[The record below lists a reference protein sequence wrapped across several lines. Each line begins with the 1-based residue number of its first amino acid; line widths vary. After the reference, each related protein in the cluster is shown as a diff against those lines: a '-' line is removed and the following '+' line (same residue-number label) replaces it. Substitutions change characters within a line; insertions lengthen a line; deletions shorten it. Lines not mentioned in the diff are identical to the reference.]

1 MLPDT
6 TKATTEASFLRSA
19 ALVVSEAIPLAQG
32 AYFAG
37 CTPDALLGALADP
50 DIARAVDAEATRL
63 RYSGELAGLKA
74 AKLTD
79 NMLDKLLA
87 TPEEEISTSLAMKL
101 AELGLKFREKAA
113 PEQKAS
119 ANRGH
124 IYVLKGNDPDPP
136 HDPDA
141 TFTYIIDLRDEKPTR
156 TIEHEDITDAE

>member
-6 TKATTEASFLRSA
+6 TKTTNEGSFLRSA
-19 ALVVSEAIPLAQG
+19 ALVVSEAIPLEQG

-37 CTPDALLGALADP
+37 CTADALLSALADP
-50 DIARAVDAEATRL
+50 DIARVVDAEANRL
-63 RYSGELAGLKA
+63 RYSGDLAVIKA

-87 TPEEEISTSLAMKL
+87 TPDEEISTGLAMKL

-113 PEQKAS
+113 PEQTKS
-119 ANRGH
+119 TNRGH

-141 TFTYIIDLRDEKPTR
+141 PFTYVIDLRDKRPTR
-156 TIEHEDITDAE
+156 TIEHEDINDAE

>member
-6 TKATTEASFLRSA
+6 AKATPEASFLRSA
-19 ALVVSEAIPLAQG
+19 ALVVSGAIPLEQG

-37 CTPDALLGALADP
+37 CSVKSLLGALADS

-63 RYSGELAGLKA
+63 RLSGELAGLKA

-79 NMLDKLLA
+79 NMLDRLLA
-87 TPEEEISTSLAMKL
+87 TPDEEISTGLAMKL

-113 PEQKAS
+113 PEQKNS

-136 HDPDA
+136 HDPDSP
-141 TFTYIIDLRDEKPTR
+141 FTYVIDLRDKNPTR
-156 TIEHEDITDAE
+156 TIEHEGLSDAE